1 MRLRKKPWIEKA
13 LPEVVEAGFL
23 YKDDIGRFKDHWQER
38 FPGKE
43 LCLEIGCGKGS
54 FITGMAQLHPEKA
67 FIGIET
73 QSDIAY
79 YPAKKAQDLGLTN
92 VVILAADAAY
102 MEDWFAPG
110 EIRTLYL
117 NFSDPWP
124 KKKQAKRRLTHR
136 NFLGVYKK
144 ILGNGGRLFFKT
156 DNRSLFDFSVE
167 EFREF
172 GLEIRGLSYDL
183 HQSEYLNE
191 VQTEYERKFSAGGT
205 PINYCEACFGEN
217 SGLIPYRSPKNIRPV
232 AVRRDISEQRTVEIR
247 GTEGDVSSRPCGE

>member
-23 YKDDIGRFKDHWQER
+23 YKDDIGRFKGHWQDR

-144 ILGNGGRLFFKT
+144 ILGNGGRLFFKQIT
-156 DNRSLFDFSVE
+156 AASLIFLWKNFENLAWRSEGFPMIC
-167 EFREF
+167 
-172 GLEIRGLSYDL
+172 IRA
-183 HQSEYLNE
+183 N
-191 VQTEYERKFSAGGT
+191 T
-205 PINYCEACFGEN
+205 
-217 SGLIPYRSPKNIRPV
+217 
-232 AVRRDISEQRTVEIR
+232 
-247 GTEGDVSSRPCGE
+247 